1 LASSAKAT
9 EQVEVFTSTQ
19 GRRWPFAL
27 AAFLICLVGS
37 AHAQTIPELVLEERY
52 NEARAALAERNAS
65 ALDRAFTEVLIAR
78 RQGDTPGAIAR
89 LRNILRARPDLVP
102 VRRLLANLLA
112 ETGQYEAAEFHF
124 RRLIEDDPVAA
135 NRAGYTRALRRIAA
149 LKPFGLSASFAFVPS
164 TNINRGTASDIFRS
178 DFGDFIIDEDSQGA
192 TGIGFAFSAGAFR
205 RFELEGGNRLR
216 LDASTSAILHGA
228 PEYNQH
234 SFTLRATLSR
244 EDSGEGWAI
253 APEYSRVYLAGAL
266 NHTRYGVALARAVQ
280 LDDDTALRLGVT
292 AEHRD
297 YPTDTFLT
305 GQRYE
310 AEATLRRRLD
320 PRTALSGSVA
330 YKLGEPEAARFQY
343 NGIEVGAE
351 LTRVFESGV
360 QLGLGLSHEW
370 RPYRGDFTGVSFPRN
385 DNITTLDA
393 SVFNDRWTVRGA
405 APTVTCSLTFAQS
418 NIAFYDYDVQEC
430 TIGFTRA
437 F

>member
-1 LASSAKAT
+1 VTWSGLQRRLCIGFACLLTWLPTVSA
-9 EQVEVFTSTQ
+9 
-19 GRRWPFAL
+19 
-27 AAFLICLVGS
+27 
-37 AHAQTIPELVLEERY
+37 AQTVPELI
-52 NEARAALAERNAS
+52 LAERYDDARSALDAQGAS
-65 ALDRAFTEVLIAR
+65 ALDRAFAEALIAR

-89 LRNILRARPDLVP
+89 LRDILRQRPDLVP

-124 RRLIEDDPVAA
+124 RRLVEDDPVPA
-135 NRAGYTRALRRIAA
+135 NRAGYTAALRRIAA
-149 LKPFGLSASFAFVPS
+149 LKPFGFSASFAFVPS
-164 TNINRGTASDIFRS
+164 TNINRGTSSEIFQS
-178 DFGDFIIDEDSQGA
+178 DFGDFLIDEGSQST

-205 RFELEGGNRLR
+205 RFELDGGNRLQF
-216 LDASTSAILHGA
+216 DASTSAILYGA
-228 PEYNQH
+228 PEFNQH

-244 EDSGEGWAI
+244 DEGGGGWAV
-253 APEYSRVYLAGAL
+253 APEYSRVYLAGEL
-266 NHTRYGVALARAVQ
+266 NHTRYGLALARAVQ
-280 LDDDTALRLGVT
+280 LDDDIALRLRAT

-310 AEATLRRRLD
+310 AEATLRRRID

-330 YKLGEPEAARFQY
+330 YKLGETEAERFQY
-343 NGIEVGAE
+343 NGIEIGAR
-351 LTRVFESGV
+351 LDRVFESGL

-385 DNITTLDA
+385 DNVTTLDA
-393 SVFNDRWTVRGA
+393 SAFNDRWTVQGA
-405 APTVTCSLTFAQS
+405 APTVSCRLTVAQS